1 VGFNRPGWALLMS
14 LALFFLGCRSMGDF
28 GPPGGAESRTAG
40 DETPADSAPL
50 LTSPPSKKAKDE
62 EERQA
67 DQDPSPARCGPAA
80 VESRPE
86 NTPHEQVSEDQPQ
99 ELLDSAIEH
108 CQSSGELWE
117 RGDFEGTIRELDKA
131 YFLILQMDVDDDPEL
146 LQQREDVRF
155 TISKRILEAYTSG
168 LNAAQ
173 GSSHEI
179 PLAMND
185 HVRKALRSFQG
196 REREF
201 FLSAYRRSGKYRPGI
216 VKALHEAGLPEELS
230 WLPLI
235 ESGFKVRALSRA
247 RALGLWQFIASTGY
261 KYGLTRD
268 RWIDERMDPEK
279 STRAAIAYLT
289 ELHQMFGDWSTVLA
303 AYNCG
308 EWAVLNCIKKQ
319 RINYLDNFWDLY
331 KRLPQETASYV
342 PRFLAVLHILKDPE
356 AYGFELPPLEEPMET
371 DEVTIGKQVHLKNI
385 AQRLDVEY
393 GILKELNP
401 ELRQNFTPDSPYAF
415 KVPSGKGEI
424 LLAKLDDI
432 PAWRPSVPSYSV
444 HRVRKG
450 ESLSVLASRYGS
462 SVRAIMHANG
472 LKTSNI
478 LRVGQK
484 LRIPGKGTAGGWDEK
499 PVIQTAK
506 IGRRLST
513 YVVKRGDSLWEIAG
527 AYGTTTHT
535 IISLNG
541 LRSSRLRVGQVLKVP
556 KGAGSSASRK
566 AAVYRVRRGDSP
578 YWVARRHQMNVSEL
592 LRLNHLTPSCTIY
605 PGQTLLVS
613 EQ

>member
-1 VGFNRPGWALLMS
+1 
-14 LALFFLGCRSMGDF
+14 MGDNH
-28 GPPGGAESRTAG
+28 PGGSASTRVAR
-40 DETPADSAPL
+40 DDRSADSASPL
-50 LTSPPSKKAKDE
+50 SSPPSKEGRDE
-62 EERQA
+62 ENRRA
-67 DQDPSPARCGPAA
+67 SQDASLESCDAA
-80 VESRPE
+80 ALEEGSVE
-86 NTPHEQVSEDQPQ
+86 NTRNGQVPEDKPQ
-99 ELLDSAIEH
+99 ELLDSALEH
-108 CQSSGELWE
+108 CQTSGELWE
-117 RGDFEGTIRELDKA
+117 QGDFEGTIRELDEA
-131 YFLILQMDVDDDPEL
+131 YSLILHMDADDDPEL

-155 TISKRILEAYTSG
+155 TISKRILEAYTSR

-173 GSSHEI
+173 GSSQEI

-185 HVRKALRSFQG
+185 HVRRALKSFQG
-196 REREF
+196 RERDF
-201 FLSAYRRSGKYRPGI
+201 FLNAYRRSGKYRPDI
-216 VKALHEAGLPEELS
+216 VTALREAGLPEELS

-268 RWIDERMDPEK
+268 QWIDERMDPEK

-303 AYNCG
+303 GYNCG
-308 EWAVLNCIKKQ
+308 EWAVLNCIKRQ

-331 KRLPQETASYV
+331 ERLPRETASYV

-356 AYGFELPPLEEPMET
+356 TYGFELPPVEEPMET

-385 AQRLDVEY
+385 AERLDVDYET
-393 GILKELNP
+393 LKDLNP
-401 ELRQNFTPDSPYAF
+401 ELRHNFTPNSPYAF

-432 PAWRPSVPSYSV
+432 PAWRPTVLSYSV

-462 SVRAIMHANG
+462 SVRAIMRANG
-472 LKTSNI
+472 LKNSNS

-484 LRIPGKGTAGGWDEK
+484 LRIPGKGTAGDGEEK
-499 PVIQTAK
+499 PVIRTAK
-506 IGRRLST
+506 TEERLST
-513 YVVKRGDSLWEIAG
+513 YVVKQGDSLWEIAG

-535 IISLNG
+535 IMSLNG

-556 KGAGSSASRK
+556 KEEESSASRK
-566 AAVYRVRRGDSP
+566 AAVYRVKRGDSP
-578 YWVARRHQMNVSEL
+578 YWVARRHRMDLSEL
-592 LRLNHLTPSCTIY
+592 LRINHLTPSCTIY
-605 PGQTLLVS
+605 PGQTLLVL

>member
-1 VGFNRPGWALLMS
+1 LADGVGDVFANRPAWAFLMS
-14 LALFFLGCRSMGDF
+14 LALLFLGCRSMGDNR
-28 GPPGGAESRTAG
+28 PGGSG
-40 DETPADSAPL
+40 SIL
-50 LTSPPSKKAKDE
+50 LSSPPSKEGRDE
-62 EERQA
+62 ENHRASQNALLEPC
-67 DQDPSPARCGPAA
+67 DAA
-80 VESRPE
+80 ALEGNVE
-86 NTPHEQVSEDQPQ
+86 NTQQGQVPEDKPQ
-99 ELLDSAIEH
+99 ELLDSALEH
-108 CQSSGELWE
+108 CQTSGELWE
-117 RGDFEGTIRELDKA
+117 QGDFEGTIHELDEA
-131 YFLILQMDVDDDPEL
+131 YSLILRMDADDDPEL
-146 LQQREDVRF
+146 LRQKEDVRF
-155 TISKRILEAYTSG
+155 TISKRILEAYTSR
-168 LNAAQ
+168 LYAAQ
-173 GSSHEI
+173 GSSQEI
-179 PLAMND
+179 PLAMNN
-185 HVRKALRSFQG
+185 HVRRALKSFQG
-196 REREF
+196 RERDF
-201 FLSAYRRSGKYRPGI
+201 FLSAYRRSGKYRPDI
-216 VKALHEAGLPEELS
+216 VTALREAGLPEELS

-308 EWAVLNCIKKQ
+308 EWAVLNCIKRQ

-331 KRLPQETASYV
+331 ERLPQETASYV

-356 AYGFELPPLEEPMET
+356 TFGFELPPVEEPMET

-385 AQRLDVEY
+385 AERLDVDSET
-393 GILKELNP
+393 LKDLNP
-401 ELRQNFTPDSPYAF
+401 ELRHNFTPNSPYAF

-432 PAWRPSVPSYSV
+432 PAWRPTVLSYSV
-444 HRVRKG
+444 HRVREG

-462 SVRAIMHANG
+462 SVRAIMRANG
-472 LKTSNI
+472 LKNSNT

-484 LRIPGKGTAGGWDEK
+484 LRIPGKGTAGGGEEK
-499 PVIQTAK
+499 PVFRTAK
-506 IGRRLST
+506 TEERLST

-535 IISLNG
+535 IMSLNG
-541 LRSSRLRVGQVLKVP
+541 LRGSRLRVGQVLKVP
-556 KGAGSSASRK
+556 KEAGPSASRN
-566 AAVYRVRRGDSP
+566 AAVYRVKRGDSP
-578 YWVARRHQMNVSEL
+578 YWVARRHQMDLSEL
-592 LRLNHLTPSCTIY
+592 LRLNHLTPSCMIY
-605 PGQTLLVS
+605 PGQTLLVL